1 VEEAV
6 ADAGGGI
13 RFAVVELSQQIGAS
27 VDDAVALVRSFL
39 RDGDA
44 VFGWHGRVLAAV
56 AGDRATG
63 LAVARRLSSEPQ
75 LLAAGMEARLVE
87 DVAELTSDGDLDSQP
102 AHSTRSPQMTS
113 EVRVS
118 VIDDDA
124 TVRLMLC
131 RLLEREGWAVVDSSS
146 SEAPLAIFGSSEP
159 NLVVIDADMPGT
171 SGIEFVRL
179 LRDRG
184 ERVPVVFFTGTPTP
198 DLVDAADQLG
208 VRVLAKTTPAALV
221 HHRWSMVKAMDA
233 GPLADL

>member
-1 VEEAV
+1 V
-6 ADAGGGI
+6 ADAGRGI
-13 RFAVVELSQQIGAS
+13 VFAVVELNQPVGAS
-27 VDDAVALVRSFL
+27 LDEAMAVVRSVV
-39 RDGDA
+39 REGDV
-44 VFGWHGRVLAAV
+44 VFGWRGRVLAAV
-56 AGDRATG
+56 AGDRAAG
-63 LAVARRLSSEPQ
+63 SAVARRLGSEPE
-75 LLAAGMEARLVE
+75 LLAAGLEARLIE
-87 DVAELTSDGDLDSQP
+87 DVAELTAGDDLDAGD
-102 AHSTRSPQMTS
+102 AHLDRGPPMASD
-113 EVRVS
+113 VRVS

-221 HHRWSMVKAMDA
+221 HHRWSMVNAMDR
-233 GPLADL
+233 GPLDDL

>member
-1 VEEAV
+1 V

-13 RFAVVELSQQIGAS
+13 RFAVVELSQHAGES
-27 VDDAVALVRSFL
+27 LDDAIALVRSFV
-39 RDGDA
+39 REGDA
-44 VFGWHGRVLAAV
+44 VFGWHGRVLTAV

-63 LAVARRLSSEPQ
+63 LAVARRLSSEPR
-75 LLAAGMEARLVE
+75 LLAAGLDARLVE
-87 DVAELTSDGDLDSQP
+87 DVAELGSGQDLDVGAARLDRGAEAASD
-102 AHSTRSPQMTS
+102 
-113 EVRVS
+113 VRVS

-131 RLLEREGWAVVDSSS
+131 GLLDREGWAVVDASS
-146 SEAPLAIFGSSEP
+146 SEAPLAIFGNSEP

-171 SGIEFVRL
+171 SGIELVRL

-221 HHRWSMVKAMDA
+221 YHRWSMVGAIDRS
-233 GPLADL
+233 PLDDL

>member
-1 VEEAV
+1 V

-13 RFAVVELSQQIGAS
+13 RFTVVELSQHVGES
-27 VDDAVALVRSFL
+27 LDDAIALVRSFV
-39 RDGDA
+39 REGDA
-44 VFGWHGRVLAAV
+44 VFGWHGRVLTAV

-63 LAVARRLSSEPQ
+63 LAVARRLSAEPR
-75 LLAAGMEARLVE
+75 LLAAGLDARLVE
-87 DVAELTSDGDLDSQP
+87 DVAELSSDQELDVGG
-102 AHSTRSPQMTS
+102 AHPGRGAQAPSD
-113 EVRVS
+113 VRVS

-131 RLLEREGWAVVDSSS
+131 RLLDREGWAVVDSSS
-146 SEAPLAIFGSSEP
+146 AEAPLAIFGSSEP

-171 SGIEFVRL
+171 SGIELVRL

-221 HHRWSMVKAMDA
+221 HHRWSMVGAMDR
-233 GPLADL
+233 GPLDDL